1 MAVKNVIFRIEADTK
16 GMRKDMSQMAK
27 DVGRV
32 DQSVKKAQSSMSKFG
47 QTIQK
52 AGNLLGGL
60 FAVQQLLDFGKA
72 TIGVA
77 SDFEAL
83 TVSFETFLGSSEKAK
98 VVMAELEQFSLKTP
112 LTPEEVNQA
121 GKVLLAFGVTTEK
134 LIPSLKTIGD
144 LSAGTGKNFNELAV
158 IFGKAKVS
166 GTLFAEDINQL
177 TEAGIPIIDK
187 FAKMLKVPTSEIKKM
202 GSEGKLNFD
211 LLEQAFIEMTGEGG
225 KFKDLMVNLSKTT
238 AGKMSTLA
246 GEFTALQRSIGDTLL
261 PTFNKLISI
270 GSKIID
276 FIQKLPKF
284 FNDNRKSIIGL
295 GVAFASYNGLIQLNI
310 LRLKGLVVWGTLQ
323 NQAMTFGAYNM
334 RRLTLGTK
342 SLSVAQRV
350 ATVSTRAMT
359 ISFRALS
366 KAIMSNPIGII
377 ATVLTTL
384 AVLFADVIFGID
396 EVNEGLEK
404 NTKWTWDSV
413 DATKEMNKVI
423 AKETG
428 AMEGLFAELKHS
440 NTGQARRV
448 ELIKEINER
457 YGEYLPKLLTE
468 EANLKEVAKA
478 YDLVKNAMLQK
489 IAVQQQEE
497 QIAKVFE
504 EQFKSA
510 SEVEKKLKD
519 AGIMTGM
526 WMTSLQD
533 VEDVM
538 NLINKE
544 GLKFKT
550 MEMDEEGKITSLG
563 GIVDS
568 LGNSFDMTAMKNRKL
583 ADNLAYASLKSSQL
597 ISFWEEYTQV
607 KEKDK
612 GTIDEIINFYSQWI
626 NKSDDLIKTTGGN
639 AKQITSLFNN
649 LFKELQKLK
658 QQVEQLDIKFADI
671 DDIEKINKIKDAQII
686 ALEKIM
692 KERKRVASE
701 KKQLDKTNMKLLDS
715 ILDEQIKLVVKKADE
730 EVRKVRMKKMQTMI
744 AIGEVER
751 QQELVLVGQKIREQE
766 ELIARLKE
774 EGKEEQAKKSEQA
787 LIKLLDQEKMI
798 KVASIMDIHNTEVML
813 ARQNADL
820 VELANAK
827 KKLAL
832 MKLDDDYLKH
842 KKKIDE
848 MIAKNEEEAKK
859 QAIEN
864 IVKQTAQMV
873 KELISLAIAEVDG
886 QIDAQRDRIERARDL
901 AEFGNAEQLQLEE
914 ERLVELNAKKQKFV
928 QTQQA
933 LDLIMIISQSMLAIA
948 RAGAE
953 GGALAPFTIAST
965 LIALAIGIIS
975 AKAQAQSLAGGFAE
989 GGYTGDGGKSDVAGV
1004 VHKGEYVISKDKT
1017 ARNRNILDAIHTG
1030 RTLSPDLLSQKMV
1043 LVENKTMD
1051 LRLHSIEKAIN
1062 KQNRM
1067 SVSIDEKG
1075 IHGIVSNLAYKSSRL
1090 KNRQSR

>member
-16 GMRKDMSQMAK
+16 DIKKDMQGMTKSVQNVDKEIKKTTK
-27 DVGRV
+27 DMNTF
-32 DQSVKKAQSSMSKFG
+32 SSTVKKAG
-47 QTIQK
+47 T
-52 AGNLLGGL
+52 LLAGL
-60 FAVQQLLDFGKA
+60 FAVQQILEFGKA
-72 TIGVA
+72 TIGLA

-83 TVSFETFLGSSEKAK
+83 TVSFETFLGSSAKAK
-98 VVMAELEQFSLKTP
+98 VVMADLEEFSLKTP

-211 LLEQAFIEMTGEGG
+211 LLEQAFIELTSEGG
-225 KFKDLMVNLSKTT
+225 MFKDLMVNLSKTT
-238 AGKMSTLA
+238 QGKMSTLE
-246 GEFTALQRSIGDTLL
+246 GEFNALQRTIGNQLL
-261 PTFNKLISI
+261 PTFNKLIDGASHFI
-270 GSKIID
+270 TV
-276 FIQKLPKF
+276 IQKLPSF
-284 FNDNRKSIIGL
+284 LYENRKIIIGL
-295 GVAFASYNGLIQLNI
+295 ATAFMSYNGLIWMNI
-310 LRLKGLVVWGTLQ
+310 QRKKLLVLWHKLFARAGTISTL
-323 NQAMTFGAYNM
+323 MM

-342 SLSVAQRV
+342 QLTLAQRT
-350 ATVSTRAMT
+350 ATISTRALT
-359 ISFRALS
+359 ISFRAL
-366 KAIMSNPIGII
+366 KVAIMSNPIGLL
-377 ATVLTTL
+377 ATALTTL
-384 AVLFADVIFGID
+384 AVLFADVLFPMD
-396 EVNEGLEK
+396 DMNEGLEE

-413 DATKEMNKVI
+413 EATKEMNKSI

-448 ELIKEINER
+448 ELIKEINEK
-457 YGEYLPKLLTE
+457 YGDYLPNLLTE
-468 EANLKEVAKA
+468 ESNLKDVAKA
-478 YDLVKNAMLQK
+478 YGLVKTAMLEK
-489 IAVQQQEE
+489 LAVGQQEE
-497 QIAKVFE
+497 KISRVFE
-504 EQFKSA
+504 IQISRAKRFEQT
-510 SEVEKKLKD
+510 LKD
-519 AGIMTGM
+519 SGIMSGM
-526 WMTSLQD
+526 FANSLKE

-544 GLKFKT
+544 GLTFTT
-550 MEMDEEGKITSLG
+550 MEWDEQGRITQHSQVL
-563 GIVDS
+563 DRM
-568 LGNSFDMTAMKNRKL
+568 GNVFDMTAMKNRKL
-583 ADNLAYASLKSSQL
+583 ANDLGYMVGKHHQL
-597 ISFWEEYTQV
+597 IPLWEKFTEA

-612 GTIDEIINFYSQWI
+612 GTVDEIIKFYSQWI
-626 NKSDDLIKTTGGN
+626 KKSDDLIVTTGGN

-686 ALEKIM
+686 ALKKVM
-692 KERKRVASE
+692 TERKRIASQ
-701 KKQLDKTNMKLLDS
+701 KKQLDATNKKLLDS
-715 ILDEQIKLVVKKADE
+715 ILDEQIKLVVKKAEE
-730 EVRKVRMKKMQTMI
+730 EVRKVRLKKMQTMI

-751 QQELVLVGQKIREQE
+751 QQELVLIGQKIKDQE
-766 ELIARLKE
+766 DLIAKLRA
-774 EGKEEQAKKSEQA
+774 EGKEEQAKQSEKA
-787 LIKLLDQEKMI
+787 LEDMLAKEKMI
-798 KVASIMDIHNTEVML
+798 KVASIMDAHNTEVML
-813 ARQNADL
+813 ARKNGDL

-827 KKLAL
+827 KNLAL
-832 MKLDDDYLKH
+832 MKLDEQYAKF
-842 KKKIDE
+842 KKKNDE
-848 MIAKNEEEAKK
+848 DLAKNEEEEKK
-859 QAIEN
+859 KAIEN
-864 IVKQTAQMV
+864 IIKQTAQMV

-886 QIDAQRDRIERARDL
+886 QIDAQKDRIERARDL

-914 ERLVELNAKKQKFV
+914 ERLLELNAKKQKFV

-989 GGYTGDGGKSDVAGV
+989 GGYTGDGSKMDVAGV
-1004 VHKGEYVISKDKT
+1004 VHKGEFVISKDKT
-1017 ARNRNILDAIHTG
+1017 ARNRNLLDAIHTG

-1051 LRLHSIEKAIN
+1051 SRLHSIEKAIN

-1075 IHGIVSNLAYKSSRL
+1075 IHGIVSNLAYKSF
-1090 KNRQSR
+1090 KT